1 MSSKSTNP
9 TAEQQIPGFLK
20 QNGKST
26 VHEIATGIGY
36 SNGHVR
42 RVAKRMAKS
51 GQIEGEK
58 SSSVPAYDIKGDY
71 VVLPDDKDRL
81 LKIVKAYARSH
92 YTNVKG
98 MPMTEIR
105 DYINA
110 NIANGVVDS
119 IGRWEFW
126 VDPETT
132 ATE

>member
-1 MSSKSTNP
+1 MSSKTTDP
-9 TAEQQIPGFLK
+9 TAEPRILGFLN
-20 QNGKST
+20 QNGRST
-26 VHEIATGIGY
+26 VHEIATGISY

-58 SSSVPAYDIKGDY
+58 SSSVPAYNIKGDY
-71 VVLPDDKDRL
+71 VVLSDNKDRL
-81 LKIVKAYARSH
+81 LNIVKAYASSH
-92 YTNVKG
+92 YTNVNG
-98 MPMTEIR
+98 MTMTEIR
-105 DYINA
+105 DYISA

-132 ATE
+132 AAK

>member
-1 MSSKSTNP
+1 MSSKSTDP
-9 TAEQQIPGFLK
+9 TVEPQILGFLN

-42 RVAKRMAKS
+42 RVAKRMARS

-58 SSSVPAYDIKGDY
+58 SSTVPAYDIKGDY
-71 VVLPDDKDRL
+71 VVLPDNKDRL
-81 LKIVKAYARSH
+81 LKIVKAYAPSH
-92 YTNVKG
+92 LTNVKG
-98 MPMTEIR
+98 MPMEKIR
-105 DYINA
+105 DYISA

-132 ATE
+132 AAE